1 MTNLFNRTQ
10 PLIRYRIE
18 DRFVVHPSLPGS
30 GHLRA
35 EVAGRA
41 SEVLRFGDVVVH
53 PLIVASPLTRAAA
66 VVDYQVRQTA
76 CGVDVDVVA
85 DGDVDTARLASEIEA
100 GLGAAGVDRP
110 RVHVKIVD
118 AVARNEATG
127 KLALFVPMAS

>member
-1 MTNLFNRTQ
+1 
-10 PLIRYRIE
+10 
-18 DRFVVHPSLPGS
+18 
-30 GHLRA
+30 
-35 EVAGRA
+35 
-41 SEVLRFGDVVVH
+41 
-53 PLIVASPLTRAAA
+53 LTRAAA

-110 RVHVKIVD
+110 QVHVKIVD

-127 KLALFVPMAS
+127 KLALFVPMVS